1 MSSTPHGRVE
11 IDSFAQKSAYSSSII
26 PESSYVCLLKELTW
40 KEITEDKY
48 RLSDIFFIFV
58 KVYENLG

>member
-1 MSSTPHGRVE
+1 ME
-11 IDSFAQKSAYSSSII
+11 IDSFAQKSTFGSSII

-40 KEITEDKY
+40 KEIMEDKY
-48 RLSDIFFIFV
+48 RLSDIFFTFV